1 MAIREIV
8 RMGHP
13 VLRERARGFTSEEID
28 DPALRVL
35 IDDMVETLAASGGI
49 GLAAP
54 QIAEPLRLAI
64 IRIPAGPSR
73 YGEIEEVPLT
83 IYLNPSI
90 EVLDPE
96 EQGFWEGCLS
106 VPGLR
111 GYVERPRGIRV
122 RWQDL
127 DGQPQTADYEGFLA
141 TVFQHEFDH
150 LDGHLYID
158 RMKDTSKLVFE
169 EELARYGNPRDAP
182 A

>member
-13 VLRERARGFTSEEID
+13 ILRQRARELSAEEIAS
-28 DPALRVL
+28 PALHHL
-35 IDDMVETLAASGGI
+35 IDDMVDTLADAGGI

-64 IRIPAGPSR
+64 IRIPGGPSR
-73 YGEIEEVPLT
+73 YGEIEAVPLT
-83 IYLNPSI
+83 VYVNPRI
-90 EVLDPE
+90 EVSDAT

-127 DGQPQTADYEGFLA
+127 DGQPQSADYEGFLA

-150 LDGHLYID
+150 LDGHLYVD
-158 RMKDTSKLVFE
+158 RMKDITQLVFE
-169 EELARYGNPRDAP
+169 EEFARHGDPSRTID
-182 A
+182 